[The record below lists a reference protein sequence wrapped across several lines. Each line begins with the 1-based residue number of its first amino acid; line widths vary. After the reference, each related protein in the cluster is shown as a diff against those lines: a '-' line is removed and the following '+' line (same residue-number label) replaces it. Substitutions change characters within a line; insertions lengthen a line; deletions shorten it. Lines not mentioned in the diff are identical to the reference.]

1 MAPSCLLCIQNHTCQ
16 TFMLLTKY
24 NFFGIKS
31 FGSHILPRK
40 FPGRTFN
47 TQLEIPTKQKFCLV
61 GICLFTDFILF
72 SYHRDFKKDY
82 DLLIILLLRKKP
94 SLLFCCFHKIDAAV
108 EILEDTDIRDAG
120 SDIALGKRLT
130 RFHEE
135 ISVERGILCFPL

>member
-31 FGSHILPRK
+31 FGSHILQRK

-94 SLLFCCFHKIDAAV
+94 SHKIDAAV

-135 ISVERGILCFPL
+135 ISVKRGILCFPL

>member
-1 MAPSCLLCIQNHTCQ
+1 
-16 TFMLLTKY
+16 MLLTKY
-24 NFFGIKS
+24 NFFEIKS
-31 FGSHILPRK
+31 FGSHILQCR

-94 SLLFCCFHKIDAAV
+94 CLLFFCFHKIDAAV

-135 ISVERGILCFPL
+135 ISVERGILCFPI

>member
-1 MAPSCLLCIQNHTCQ
+1 
-16 TFMLLTKY
+16 MLLTKY
-24 NFFGIKS
+24 NFFRIKS
-31 FGSHILPRK
+31 FGSHILQRK
-40 FPGRTFN
+40 FPGRAFN

-72 SYHRDFKKDY
+72 SYHCDFKKDY

-94 SLLFCCFHKIDAAV
+94 SLLFFCFHKIDAAV